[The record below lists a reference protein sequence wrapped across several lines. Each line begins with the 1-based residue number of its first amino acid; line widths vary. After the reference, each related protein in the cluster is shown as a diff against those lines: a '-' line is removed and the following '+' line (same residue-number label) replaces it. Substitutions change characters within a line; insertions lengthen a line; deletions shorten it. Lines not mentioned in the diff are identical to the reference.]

1 MGIRIDNQQSRQNL
15 SRNRIR
21 KKARA
26 LLSALGSPDGE
37 LSILFVDDTAMA
49 DLNRQ
54 YRNRQ
59 GPTNVLAFSMR
70 DGDFGHLHPEL
81 LGDVVI
87 STDTAAREAEDLGI
101 SLEQRL
107 DFLLVHGVLHLFGYD
122 HERGEAA
129 EAEMEAKTEELFE
142 LINKIDPSETKGG
155 KK

>member
-1 MGIRIDNQQSRQNL
+1 M
-15 SRNRIR
+15 
-21 KKARA
+21 
-26 LLSALGSPDGE
+26 
-37 LSILFVDDTAMA
+37 T

-87 STDTAAREAEDLGI
+87 STDTAAREAEELGV
-101 SLEQRL
+101 SLDQRL

-142 LINKIDPSETKGG
+142 LINKIDPSETMGG